1 MAEEEGMT
9 ITLKKQDLWK
19 YSTFLLVAV
28 LIVGGFFVLTN
39 DKTPT
44 GNVVNNPTGNTPGTT
59 APVEVSVDDD
69 PMIGDKDAPVTIV
82 EFSDFECPFCGRFF
96 LQTYPQ
102 LKKEYIDTGK
112 VKLVFRDFPLGFH
125 PFAQPAAEAA
135 ECVRKFGGDEAY
147 FKMHDKIFANQES
160 LSEANLKLWASEI
173 TGADISACLANGE
186 KTAEVQKDLQDGQA
200 YGVGGTPSFFV
211 DGIMIEGAQP
221 FSAFKQVIDGQ
232 LAKA

>member
-1 MAEEEGMT
+1 MT
-9 ITLKKQDLWK
+9 R
-19 YSTFLLVAV
+19 
-28 LIVGGFFVLTN
+28 
-39 DKTPT
+39 DKVPT
-44 GNVVNNPTGNTPGTT
+44 GNVVDNPAGNLPGNS

-69 PMIGDKDAPVTIV
+69 PMIGDKNAPVTIV
-82 EFSDFECPFCGRFF
+82 EFSDYECPFCGRFF

-102 LKKEYIDTGK
+102 IKKEYIDTGK

-125 PFAQPAAEAA
+125 QNAQIAAEAA
-135 ECVRKFGGDEAY
+135 ECVRKFGGDTAY

-173 TGADISACLANGE
+173 TGADISACLASGE
-186 KTAEVQKDLQDGQA
+186 KTAEVNKDLQEGQS

-221 FSAFKQVIDGQ
+221 FSAFKQVIDAQ